1 VLENAFG
8 LSGTLE
14 LSFCCLMLGLRNKH
28 IFQVFGGDLNAHWLI
43 FGDAR
48 VRWIGGSFWK
58 KKIGFGWIGPKG

>member
-1 VLENAFG
+1 
-8 LSGTLE
+8 
-14 LSFCCLMLGLRNKH
+14 MLGLRNKH